1 MAGEQINHDETQQAM
16 ADLARLRQFDGPAS
30 EFWLRYIEFS
40 TRLLAAS
47 KGVLIL
53 KDEAAPEPQ
62 QLRKIGEWPSGTADR
77 NVTVADFARSW
88 GRIAVACSDS
98 SPFFEPVGANG
109 KSTRNFFIAAR
120 LEVSGG
126 SQICIAAFCLL
137 NFTEAAARE
146 VLNRLLLVADVPV
159 SYQVS
164 NSVGQA
170 RGETQKFAA
179 ALDLTVLVNNEK
191 RFLAATL
198 ALCNGLAT
206 RFHCDRV
213 SIGWL
218 ERGYIRVRSISRTEK
233 FDKNMSAVQALE
245 TAMEE
250 AFDQDDEIIFPAPED
265 ATFVSRDHES
275 FSKDQKVDHLCSVP
289 LRKEDEPIAVF
300 TLERQASPFSEVEM
314 QQLRLIADQTV
325 FRLEDLK
332 KQDRW
337 FGARW
342 ASATREKL
350 ASLVG
355 PEHTWAKILGLTIV
369 VILMVAIFGKLTYR
383 VEANFI
389 LRSDEV
395 SFLTAPFDGYI
406 DEALV
411 RPGDLVAAGQPLL
424 KLNTK
429 DLLLEE
435 SAAVADLNRYRR
447 ESEKARAQSGLAD
460 MRIADALADQAQARL
475 DLARYRL
482 QQADIKA
489 AFDGI
494 VVEGDLEERIGAPVK
509 QGDALFRL
517 ARIETL
523 YVEAEVPEED
533 IHEILDKTTGEIAF
547 VSRPNLKFPVNI
559 VQVEPAAVA
568 RQSGNVFLV
577 RCEING
583 EFQEWWRPGMSGLCK
598 LDVGDRRI
606 IWIVTH
612 RTVDFLRLWLWW

>member
-1 MAGEQINHDETQQAM
+1 MAGEQINHDEIQQAM
-16 ADLARLRQFDGPAS
+16 ADMANLRQFEGPSS
-30 EFWLRYIEFS
+30 EFWLRYIES
-40 TRLLAAS
+40 ATRLLAAT

-62 QLRKIGEWPSGTADR
+62 QLRKIGEWPAGTDR
-77 NVTVADFARSW
+77 NTTVAEFARSW
-88 GRIAVACSDS
+88 GRIAVACADQ
-98 SPFFEPVGANG
+98 SPFLESVGAKG
-109 KSTRNFFIAAR
+109 QTTQNFFVAAR
-120 LEVSGG
+120 LEVAGG
-126 SQICIAAFCLL
+126 SQVCVAAFCLL
-137 NFTEAAARE
+137 GFTDTTVREA
-146 VLNRLLLVADVPV
+146 LNRLQLVADVPV
-159 SYQVS
+159 SYQVC

-170 RGETQKFAA
+170 RGETEKFAA

-213 SIGWL
+213 SVGWL
-218 ERGYIRVRSISRTEK
+218 EKGYIRVRSISRTEK

-250 AFDQDDEIIFPAPED
+250 SFDQDDEIIFPAPDD
-265 ATFVSRDHES
+265 ATFVARDHES
-275 FSKDQKVDHLCSVP
+275 FSKDQKVEHLCSVP
-289 LRKEDEPIAVF
+289 LRKEDEPIAVI
-300 TLERQASPFSEVEM
+300 TLERQSSAFSVIEM
-314 QQLRLIADQTV
+314 QQLRLIGDQTV

-342 ASATREKL
+342 TSATREKL

-355 PEHTWAKILGLTIV
+355 PEHTWAKILALTITL
-369 VILMVAIFGKLTYR
+369 ILLVTIFGRLNYR

-406 DEALV
+406 DEALA
-411 RPGDLVAAGQPLL
+411 RPGDLVSAGQILL

-435 SAAVADLNRYRR
+435 AAAIADLNRYRR
-447 ESEKARAQSGLAD
+447 ESEKARAQNGLAD

-475 DLARYRL
+475 DLAQYRL
-482 QQADIKA
+482 MQADIKA

-517 ARIETL
+517 AHIDKL
-523 YVEAEVPEED
+523 YVEAEVTEED
-533 IHEILDKTTGEIAF
+533 LHEILEKKTGEIAF

-559 VQVEPAAVA
+559 AQIEPAAA
-568 RQSGNVFLV
+568 SRQSGNVFLV
-577 RCEING
+577 RCEIEG

-598 LDVGDRRI
+598 LNVGDRRI
-606 IWIVTH
+606 IWIITH

>member
-1 MAGEQINHDETQQAM
+1 MAGEQINHDEIQQAM
-16 ADLARLRQFDGPAS
+16 ADMAKLRQFEGPAS
-30 EFWLRYIEFS
+30 EFWLQYIANA
-40 TRLLAAS
+40 TRLLAAK

-53 KDEAAPEPQ
+53 KDESAQESQ
-62 QLRKIGEWPSGTADR
+62 QLRKIGEWPAGSDR
-77 NVTVADFARSW
+77 NTTVAEFARSW
-88 GRIAVACSDS
+88 GRIANVCADQ
-98 SPFFEPVGANG
+98 SPFFEPIGGNG
-109 KSTRNFFIAAR
+109 QAAQNFFIAAR
-120 LEVSGG
+120 LGVSGDR
-126 SQICIAAFCLL
+126 QICVAAFCLL
-137 NFTEAAARE
+137 GITEITARE
-146 VLNRLLLVADVPV
+146 ALNRLLLVTDVPV
-159 SYQVS
+159 SYQVC
-164 NSVGQA
+164 NSVGEA
-170 RGETQKFAA
+170 RGETEKFAA
-179 ALDLTVLVNNEK
+179 ALDLTVLVNNEE

-218 ERGYIRVRSISRTEK
+218 EKGYIRIRSISRTEK

-250 AFDQDDEIIFPAPED
+250 SFDQDDEIIFPAPED
-265 ATFVSRDHES
+265 ATFVSRDHET

-289 LRKEDEPIAVF
+289 LRKEDEATAVI
-300 TLERQASPFSEVEM
+300 TLERQASPFSELEM
-314 QQLRLIADQTV
+314 QQLRLIGDQTV
-325 FRLEDLK
+325 FRLDDLK

-342 ASATREKL
+342 ASSAREKL
-350 ASLVG
+350 GSLVG
-355 PEHTWAKILGLTIV
+355 PEHTWAKILGLTVTLLLLIT
-369 VILMVAIFGKLTYR
+369 IFGRLNYR

-406 DEALV
+406 DEALA
-411 RPGDLVAAGQPLL
+411 RPGDLVIAGQTLL
-424 KLNTK
+424 KLNTR

-435 SAAVADLNRYRR
+435 SAAIADLNRYRR
-447 ESEKARAQSGLAD
+447 ESEKARAQNGLAD
-460 MRIADALADQAQARL
+460 MRIADALAEQAQARL

-494 VVEGDLEERIGAPVK
+494 VVEGDLDERLGAPVK

-517 ARIETL
+517 AHIDTL
-523 YVEAEVPEED
+523 FVESEVPEED
-533 IHEILDKTTGEIAF
+533 IHEILEKKTGEIAF

-559 VQVEPAAVA
+559 DQVEPAAVS

-577 RCEING
+577 RCEIDG
-583 EFQEWWRPGMSGLCK
+583 ESQDWWRPGMSGLCK
-598 LDVGDRRI
+598 LNVGDRRI
-606 IWIVTH
+606 IWIITH
-612 RTVDFLRLWLWW
+612 RTVDFLRLWSWW